1 MDPPSQCWAS
11 HVNTILVQ
19 TLIAKIFS
27 TKASTNTLELSRIV
41 LSRKNLTSS
50 QSSSDNVAKP
60 SISKLEIPFR
70 AHYRTKWRH
79 FVFDR
84 PFGRARADKMPICLF
99 KIQREANL
107 SKIRATIEDE
117 TGENTVRVFQE
128 IGPLECRVELS
139 DSQHEQSYRKRLQ
152 HGYATLS
159 MSSSSKII
167 PKCQHPRAKEIR
179 LK

>member
-84 PFGRARADKMPICLF
+84 PFGRARADKMPICCCHSSFASLDVSLAQLNLRM
-99 KIQREANL
+99 QRME
-107 SKIRATIEDE
+107 
-117 TGENTVRVFQE
+117 E
-128 IGPLECRVELS
+128 IKQKAMG
-139 DSQHEQSYRKRLQ
+139 HEGHSRQRL
-152 HGYATLS
+152 
-159 MSSSSKII
+159 
-167 PKCQHPRAKEIR
+167 
-179 LK
+179 

>member
-1 MDPPSQCWAS
+1 LRVDPPSQCWAS

-84 PFGRARADKMPICLF
+84 PFGRARADKMPICWISVTF
-99 KIQREANL
+99 AE
-107 SKIRATIEDE
+107 SSIRPES
-117 TGENTVRVFQE
+117 
-128 IGPLECRVELS
+128 S
-139 DSQHEQSYRKRLQ
+139 DKFSTLCLAIFARWRKYLWM
-152 HGYATLS
+152 ADD
-159 MSSSSKII
+159 M
-167 PKCQHPRAKEIR
+167 
-179 LK
+179 

>member
-1 MDPPSQCWAS
+1 MRVDPPSQCWAS

-41 LSRKNLTSS
+41 LSRNNLISS

-84 PFGRARADKMPICLF
+84 PFGRARADKMPICYNQQISRPAFTLLMLLLN
-99 KIQREANL
+99 KQPL
-107 SKIRATIEDE
+107 CTRARFLESRLALLVGLI
-117 TGENTVRVFQE
+117 
-128 IGPLECRVELS
+128 PLT
-139 DSQHEQSYRKRLQ
+139 Q
-152 HGYATLS
+152 A
-159 MSSSSKII
+159 
-167 PKCQHPRAKEIR
+167 
-179 LK
+179 